1 MLVPADLF
9 IQNKLNKYHQTEVG
23 LGIYESELDHD
34 KDSKIYSNLYHYL
47 KPLFTPSFTIS
58 DSGQR
63 VRCVQYCAS
72 VEEIANFVKESFC
85 LHQPNHERSFRLK
98 TRSSVSSLDRE
109 KVEDFDYRQ
118 LSNLFEN

>member
-47 KPLFTPSFTIS
+47 KPLFTPSFQYPTLVK
-58 DSGQR
+58 R
-63 VRCVQYCAS
+63 VDASNIGAS
-72 VEEIANFVKESFC
+72 VEEIANFVKESFVYT
-85 LHQPNHERSFRLK
+85 STITIK
-98 TRSSVSSLDRE
+98 VLD
-109 KVEDFDYRQ
+109 
-118 LSNLFEN
+118 

>member
-47 KPLFTPSFTIS
+47 KPLFTPSF
-58 DSGQR
+58 
-63 VRCVQYCAS
+63 QYLWKKGKMRPILSAS

-98 TRSSVSSLDRE
+98 TRSSVSLGS
-109 KVEDFDYRQ
+109 
-118 LSNLFEN
+118 